1 MTEFDGDIAK
11 FKKWLDDNEVYVV
24 APRSK
29 PITVNLSK
37 DEVDKILSLHTYYP
51 STKISVDADFEA
63 TYIADTRKYIDSKVS

>member
-1 MTEFDGDIAK
+1 M
-11 FKKWLDDNEVYVV
+11 YVV

-51 STKISVDADFEA
+51 STKISADTDFEV
-63 TYIADTRKYIDSKVS
+63 TYIADTKNYIDSKFNELATAIVAHESEVM